1 MLVNETELKNGM
13 RVVHQQV
20 GYSKLSHLGI
30 FINVGSRDEE
40 EDERGVAHFLEHVL
54 FKGTQKRKSFHIL
67 NRLDSVGGELN
78 AYTTKE
84 ETVIHASVMMEHSSR
99 AMELISDIIFNSVF
113 PFNEIEK
120 EKEVVVDEI
129 QSYMDSPMDMIFEEF
144 ELQLFGGHP
153 LGNDILGSEKQVRQI
168 TKEKILNFVSKH
180 YVPQNMVISYA
191 GGLSFKKFLQ
201 LCERFFGDYEGQSN
215 YVRKILSWEKPVFN
229 QKISKNNHQCHSI
242 LGGVAFPYQ
251 HDKRLALMLLNN
263 FLGGPAMNSKL
274 NMVVREKHGIT
285 YNIESNFLPYRDSGI
300 FLVYYG
306 TEKEQMQKA
315 ERLISKEMQKICDK
329 KLGTLQ
335 LHFAKQQLI
344 GYLALNGENIGGLMS
359 SLGKSKLIFNKVES
373 LENII
378 KSIEEISSN
387 QILEIANQ
395 IILPQKLSSL
405 TYLTK

>member
-13 RVVHQQV
+13 RLVHQQV
-20 GYSKLSHLGI
+20 GYSKLSHIGI
-30 FINVGSRDEE
+30 FINVGSRDEDE
-40 EDERGVAHFLEHVL
+40 NERGVAHFLEHVL
-54 FKGTQKRKSFHIL
+54 FKGTNKRKSFHIL

-84 ETVIHASVMMEHSSR
+84 ETVIHASVMLEHSSR

-113 PFNEIEK
+113 PLNEIEK

-153 LGNDILGSEKQVRQI
+153 LGNDILGSEKEVRAI
-168 TKEKILNFVSKH
+168 TKEKILNFVRKH
-180 YVPQNMVISYA
+180 YVPQNMVLSYA

-201 LCERFFGDYEGQSN
+201 LSERFFGEYKGDSSYHRQ
-215 YVRKILSWEKPVFN
+215 LFSWEKPVFN
-229 QKISKNNHQCHSI
+229 HKITKSNHQCHSV
-242 LGGVAFPYQ
+242 LGGIAYPYQ
-251 HDKRLALMLLNN
+251 HEQRLALMLLNN

-306 TEKEQMQKA
+306 TEKEQMHKA
-315 ERLISKEMQKICDK
+315 EKLIQKEMQKLCNQ

-359 SLGKSKLIFNKVES
+359 SLGKSKMIFNTIES

-378 KSIEEISSN
+378 QSIHNIN
-387 QILEIANQ
+387 ATQILELANE
-395 IILPQKLSSL
+395 IILPQKLSSI
-405 TYLTK
+405 TYLTQ